1 MLESKITKHE
11 IIYDAQFIRT
21 LKWKFE
27 PIVEE
32 KLQMVIPEKL
42 TDQRA
47 IRKRNRERQKHSS
60 FYQNF
65 ADSLEGR
72 GNDLLVDFSR
82 TPRLTTIQEDESMAN
97 KSITTNGDK
106 KVKKGI

>member
-1 MLESKITKHE
+1 MESKITKHE
-11 IIYDAQFIRT
+11 VIYDVQFTRT

-32 KLQMVIPEKL
+32 KLQMVVPEKL

-47 IRKRNRERQKHSS
+47 IKRRNRERQKHSS

-82 TPRLTTIQEDESMAN
+82 TPRLTTIEEDQPLTN
-97 KSITTNGDK
+97 NDNVTTNGDK
-106 KVKKGI
+106 KFKKGI